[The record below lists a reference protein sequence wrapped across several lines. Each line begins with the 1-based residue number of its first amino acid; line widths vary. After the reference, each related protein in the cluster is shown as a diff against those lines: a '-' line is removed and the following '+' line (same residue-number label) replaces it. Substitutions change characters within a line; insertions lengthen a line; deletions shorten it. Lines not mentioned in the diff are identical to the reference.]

1 MPYNSETGLISAPVS
16 IDDVKQAFGE
26 SSGDLATLCNNDGIN
41 PWSKYKPIAYSQPFT
56 DIPPVREDRTIDVKS
71 YYGAPCIVRCG
82 MLVPEIKY
90 DVNNFNAIFDIAERF
105 IDDNIWGNQFGSS
118 NTYGGYH
125 IHGGTS
131 EPYRLG
137 DFRNYYNDASKSF
150 AINTPKDKTIHK
162 IYNKERTM
170 SVVLYEDMST
180 NHNSESVS
188 LEDMFQ
194 DLYKFWSLYLCV
206 RYGTD
211 KNVSLIKV
219 SDINKKEY
227 YVYAK
232 GDVVFTNDDVH
243 IVPCLIYDRYEA
255 DINQYGR
262 IIILD
267 APGRILWEYK
277 PRIINIY
284 KVKSGQDWELF
295 DTPINI
301 ENNEIMLLV
310 EISKI
315 SSSSKTFANGQFK
328 CTAHYIND
336 TKTVISYGDITNSIG
351 QKIDV
356 FTVPVGDEKDY
367 VQCYLKFIG
376 VHENPK
382 IGTNIYFD
390 FEWYDD
396 DTYKWN
402 KINGYCYGIVSN

>member
-26 SSGDLATLCNNDGIN
+26 SSGDLATLCNNDGIA
-41 PWSKYKPIAYSQPFT
+41 PWSRCKPIAYSQPFT
-56 DIPPVREDRTIDVKS
+56 DIPPVREDRTINVTS

-82 MLVPEIKY
+82 ILVPEIKY

-105 IDDNIWGNQFGSS
+105 IDDNTWGNQFGSS

-137 DFRNYYNDASKSF
+137 DFRNYYNDASKTF
-150 AINTPKDKTIHK
+150 AINTPKSTIHK
-162 IYNKERTM
+162 IYNIERSM
-170 SVVLYEDMST
+170 SVILYKDMSV
-180 NHNSESVS
+180 NDNSSSVQ
-188 LEDMFQ
+188 LEDMIQ
-194 DLYKFWSLYLCV
+194 NLYKYWSLYLCV

-219 SDINKKEY
+219 SDINKNEY

-243 IVPCLIYDRYEA
+243 IVPCLIPDKYEA
-255 DINQYGR
+255 GLS

-267 APGRILWEYK
+267 SPGRILWEYK
-277 PRIINIY
+277 PRVINIY
-284 KVKSGQDWELF
+284 KIKSGNQDWEIM
-295 DTPINI
+295 DDVINI

-310 EISKI
+310 EISKT

-356 FTVPVGDEKDY
+356 FTVPVGNENDK
-367 VQCYLKFIG
+367 VQCYLKFTG

-402 KINGYCYGIVSN
+402 RVNGYCYGIVRN

>member
-1 MPYNSETGLISAPVS
+1 MSVSNGIITAPVS

-41 PWSKYKPIAYSQPFT
+41 PWSRCKPIACSQLFT
-56 DIPPVREDRTIDVKS
+56 DVPPVREDRTINVTS
-71 YYGAPCIVRCG
+71 YKGASCIVRCG

-90 DVNNFNAIFDIAERF
+90 DVNNFNAIFDIAKRF
-105 IDDNIWGNQFGSS
+105 IDDNIWGNQLSS
-118 NTYGGYH
+118 FNTYGGYH

-137 DFRNYYNDASKSF
+137 DFRNYSNNASKSF

-180 NHNSESVS
+180 NYNSESVS

-211 KNVSLIKV
+211 KNVSLIKI
-219 SDINKKEY
+219 SDINKNES

-243 IVPCLIYDRYEA
+243 IVPCLISDRYDA
-255 DINQYGR
+255 DINQHGS
-262 IIILD
+262 IVILD
-267 APGRILWEYK
+267 TPGRILWEYK
-277 PRIINIY
+277 PRVINIY
-284 KVKSGQDWELF
+284 KVKSGQNWEDM
-295 DTPINI
+295 DTAIDINH
-301 ENNEIMLLV
+301 NEIMLIV
-310 EISKI
+310 DISKT
-315 SSSSKTFANGQFK
+315 SSGSKTFANGQFR
-328 CTAHYIND
+328 CTAHYLND
-336 TKTVISYGDITNSIG
+336 NKTVISYGDITNSDG
-351 QKIDV
+351 QKINT
-356 FTVPVGDEKDY
+356 FTVPVGNENDK
-367 VQCYLKFIG
+367 VQCYLKFTG

-382 IGTNIYFD
+382 IGSNIYFD

-396 DTYKWN
+396 NTYEWN
-402 KINGYCYGIVSN
+402 KINGYCYGIVRN

>member
-1 MPYNSETGLISAPVS
+1 MSVSNGIITAPVS

-41 PWSKYKPIAYSQPFT
+41 PWSRCKPIACSQLFT
-56 DIPPVREDRTIDVKS
+56 DVPPVREDRTINVTS
-71 YYGAPCIVRCG
+71 YKGASCIVRCG

-90 DVNNFNAIFDIAERF
+90 DVNNFSTIFDIAERF
-105 IDDNIWGNQFGSS
+105 IDDNIWGNQLSS
-118 NTYGGYH
+118 FNTYGGYH

-137 DFRNYYNDASKSF
+137 DFRNYSNNASKSF

-219 SDINKKEY
+219 SDINKNES

-232 GDVVFTNDDVH
+232 GDVVFTNDDVYV
-243 IVPCLIYDRYEA
+243 VPCLISDRYDA
-255 DINQYGR
+255 DINQHGS
-262 IIILD
+262 IVILD
-267 APGRILWEYK
+267 TPGRILWEYK
-277 PRIINIY
+277 PRVINIY
-284 KVKSGQDWELF
+284 KVKSGQNWEDM
-295 DTPINI
+295 DTAIDINH
-301 ENNEIMLLV
+301 NEIMLIV
-310 EISKI
+310 DISKT
-315 SSSSKTFANGQFK
+315 SSGSKTFANGQFR
-328 CTAHYIND
+328 CTAHYLND
-336 TKTVISYGDITNSIG
+336 NKTVISYGDITNSDG
-351 QKIDV
+351 QKINT
-356 FTVPVGDEKDY
+356 FTVPVGNENDK
-367 VQCYLKFIG
+367 VQCYLKFTG

-382 IGTNIYFD
+382 IGSNIYFD

-396 DTYKWN
+396 DTYEWN
-402 KINGYCYGIVSN
+402 KINGYCYGIVRN